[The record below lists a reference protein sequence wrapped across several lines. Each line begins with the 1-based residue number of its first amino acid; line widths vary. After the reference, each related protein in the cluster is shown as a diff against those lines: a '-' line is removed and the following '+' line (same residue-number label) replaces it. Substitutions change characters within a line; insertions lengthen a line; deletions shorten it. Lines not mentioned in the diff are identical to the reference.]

1 MEFTN
6 EIERGCGID
15 VHKAIVVATING
27 KGLKKQTREFSA
39 YTSSLTSLRKWL
51 IDNRVTHAA
60 IESTGVYWK
69 PVFNIIGEDVKLIL
83 VNARHIKNV
92 PGRKTDIK
100 DSEWICK
107 LLLSGLLK
115 ASFIPPKDIRDLRD
129 LTRYQTKLTQQ
140 IAAEKNRIIR
150 ELEDANIKLSTVL
163 QDVSG
168 ATGTKIINAI
178 IEGETNPEKL
188 IRFYHGKIKV
198 GREEFKEALNGK
210 LTEHHRFMLRQMKQ
224 HIVSIEKQIEEIE
237 NEIDRRVAPYEKDI
251 ELLREIPGV
260 DRKGAIGIIS
270 ETGTDMSVF
279 KDEHHLA
286 SWAGLSP
293 GNNES
298 AGKKKSGR
306 TTHGDKYLKA
316 LVVELAWGATRTKGT
331 FYRAKYNSIVG
342 RRGKKRA
349 LIAVGHKILC
359 ATYHILNEKVSYK
372 EVGIE
377 YFEKRK
383 QKNRLER
390 LKRELKE
397 FGYKV
402 IKNDLEAA

>member
-1 MEFTN
+1 MEYTS

-15 VHKAIVVATING
+15 VHKDVVVATIDG
-27 KGLKKQTREFSA
+27 KGLKRQTREFSTF
-39 YTSSLTSLRKWL
+39 TSSLTSLRKWL
-51 IDNRVTHAA
+51 IDNRITHAA

-115 ASFIPPKDIRDLRD
+115 ASFIPPEDIRHLRD
-129 LTRYQTKLTQQ
+129 LTRYESKLTQQ
-140 IAAEKNRIIR
+140 IVAEHNRIIR

-163 QDVSG
+163 KDVLG
-168 ATGTKIINAI
+168 ATGKKIINAL

-188 IRFYHGKIKV
+188 IRFYHGNIKV
-198 GREEFKEALNGK
+198 GREEFKEALNGR
-210 LTEHHRFMLRQMKQ
+210 LTEHHRFMLGQMKQ
-224 HIVSIEKQIEEIE
+224 HILSLEQQITEIE
-237 NEIDRRVAPYEKDI
+237 NEIDRRVAPHEKDI

-270 ETGTDMSVF
+270 EIGVDMSVF

-298 AGKKKSGR
+298 AGKKK
-306 TTHGDKYLKA
+306 
-316 LVVELAWGATRTKGT
+316 VEELPMAT
-331 FYRAKYNSIVG
+331 NI
-342 RRGKKRA
+342 
-349 LIAVGHKILC
+349 
-359 ATYHILNEKVSYK
+359 
-372 EVGIE
+372 
-377 YFEKRK
+377 
-383 QKNRLER
+383 
-390 LKRELKE
+390 
-397 FGYKV
+397 
-402 IKNDLEAA
+402 

>member
-1 MEFTN
+1 MEFTS

-15 VHKAIVVATING
+15 VHKEIVVATIDG

-51 IDNRVTHAA
+51 IDNRITHAA

-69 PVFNIIGEDVKLIL
+69 PVFNIIGVDVKLIL

-115 ASFIPPKDIRDLRD
+115 ASFIPPQDIRELRD
-129 LTRYQTKLTQQ
+129 LTRYQLKLTQQ

-163 QDVSG
+163 QNVSG

-178 IEGETNPEKL
+178 IEGETNPKKL
-188 IRFYHGKIKV
+188 ILFYHGKIKV
-198 GREEFKEALNGK
+198 GREEFKEALNGR

-224 HIVSIEKQIEEIE
+224 HILSIEQQIEEIE
-237 NEIDRRVAPYEKDI
+237 NEINRRVAPYEEDI
-251 ELLREIPGV
+251 KLLREIPGV
-260 DRKGAIGIIS
+260 DRKGAVGIIS

-279 KDEHHLA
+279 KNEHHLA
-286 SWAGLSP
+286 SWGGLSP

-298 AGKKKSGR
+298 AGKKK
-306 TTHGDKYLKA
+306 
-316 LVVELAWGATRTKGT
+316 VEEPPTET
-331 FYRAKYNSIVG
+331 SI
-342 RRGKKRA
+342 
-349 LIAVGHKILC
+349 
-359 ATYHILNEKVSYK
+359 
-372 EVGIE
+372 
-377 YFEKRK
+377 
-383 QKNRLER
+383 
-390 LKRELKE
+390 
-397 FGYKV
+397 
-402 IKNDLEAA
+402 